1 MASLIMWRDLTT
13 KQRYELYQQYRKSN
27 PNMKYSDMEKDFND
41 WYNNLNGNNKG
52 DIKTGGYVIPYING
66 KYDTE
71 LAYKENEPTVILPEV
86 TVTAK
91 KPEKPTIDD
100 ASLLKAILWDSTVS
114 PFYSIVSPAAHIANI
129 IHDDHDNFYDYFKDI
144 VEHNNNL
151 LGNDYAEKHPFVNLG
166 AELLVDGV
174 IGSGA
179 KTIATKTYDKL
190 SPIITSVSDPYTTLG
205 GVFGY
210 YGNPIDRFVGTVRRT
225 NNLNDK
231 ARLPELLRKVKPSS
245 ENHTMYI
252 DENGLLQPTPV
263 NSRFEYVKPITKENA
278 GKLPITNFTYI
289 DPVRSHAEWTN
300 TGVSDLYVF
309 DTKSLLKGHN
319 PVSIEPSDAF
329 FAGDMLKVKPNKAT
343 LISGNTDALTK
354 FRKAGGNIYST
365 EELRRLYNEA
375 INEGLNKS
383 SLWDDYENALHNT
396 YRKRSGNWKMK
407 DVELLEDVTGLGRE
421 SSKTFSRSEYEALM
435 QKGRSLDNK
444 PKQSIIDIYSNS
456 EKRSRL
462 EDTKLNF
469 GEVMYDP
476 MSSIEDMMRQK
487 WGIDLKNNKSN

>member
-41 WYNNLNGNNKG
+41 WYNNLTSNNKG

-71 LAYKENEPTVILPEV
+71 LAYKESEPTVILPEV
-86 TVTAK
+86 TVTAR

-100 ASLLKAILWDSTVS
+100 T
-114 PFYSIVSPAAHIANI
+114 
-129 IHDDHDNFYDYFKDI
+129 
-144 VEHNNNL
+144 
-151 LGNDYAEKHPFVNLG
+151 
-166 AELLVDGV
+166 
-174 IGSGA
+174 
-179 KTIATKTYDKL
+179 
-190 SPIITSVSDPYTTLG
+190 
-205 GVFGY
+205 
-210 YGNPIDRFVGTVRRT
+210 
-225 NNLNDK
+225 
-231 ARLPELLRKVKPSS
+231 
-245 ENHTMYI
+245 
-252 DENGLLQPTPV
+252 
-263 NSRFEYVKPITKENA
+263 
-278 GKLPITNFTYI
+278 
-289 DPVRSHAEWTN
+289 
-300 TGVSDLYVF
+300 
-309 DTKSLLKGHN
+309 SLLKGHN